1 MPTAR
6 AIDDPTAL
14 DAENSTIRRVL
25 MAITGIR
32 VAKVLAWYPD
42 QTADLQLVRRR
53 RFFSGRGQA
62 GTIVDEQPL
71 PRVPVGWWRF
81 GKMLLAGELEAGDEV
96 LVVGM
101 AREFRPWWTTG
112 QAFDPS
118 SEAMHSGRDVFCL
131 PWLSS
136 LARPMVARA
145 ARTFYMGREDGTAGI
160 SIPMDTPA
168 RIVIDGGPAG
178 IVLGADA
185 VSPAL
190 MGTEALAA
198 LNGYAGTITTAV
210 STLNGASQ
218 TYFGFPLPTPP
229 QQVTYQAAWAAFN
242 TAVGGA
248 QTALAAALTAS
259 LAIKTV
265 VE

>member
-6 AIDDPTAL
+6 AIDMPTIQ
-14 DAENSTIRRVL
+14 DAEDSTIRRVL

-53 RFFSGRGQA
+53 RFFAGRGRP

-81 GKMLLAGELEAGDEV
+81 GRMLLAGELEAGDEV
-96 LVVGM
+96 IVVGL
-101 AREFRPWWTTG
+101 AREFRQWWTTG
-112 QAFDPS
+112 QAFDPT

-145 ARTFYMGREDGTAGI
+145 ARTFYMGREDGTASV
-160 SIPMDTPA
+160 SIPMDVPA

-178 IVLGADA
+178 IVLGATAD
-185 VSPAL
+185 SPAL
-190 MGTEALAA
+190 MGTETLAA
-198 LNGYAGTITTAV
+198 LNAYAASVTGVITALNTLAIAWAGLPGVDQVAFAGGFATAQTTITTAQ
-210 STLNGASQ
+210 ST
-218 TYFGFPLPTPP
+218 
-229 QQVTYQAAWAAFN
+229 
-242 TAVGGA
+242 
-248 QTALAAALTAS
+248 LAAALTAS
-259 LAIKTV
+259 LATKTV

>member
-6 AIDDPTAL
+6 AIDEPGPLDVRASLIRGAL
-14 DAENSTIRRVL
+14 E
-25 MAITGIR
+25 AITGIR

-53 RFFSGRGQA
+53 WYGKGRGRA
-62 GTIVDEQPL
+62 GTAVVEEPL

-81 GKMLLAGELEAGDEV
+81 GRMLLAGELEVGDEV

-101 AREFRPWWTTG
+101 AREYRQWWLTG
-112 QAFDPS
+112 QSFDAV

-136 LARPMVARA
+136 LARPMVARS
-145 ARTFYMGREDGTAGI
+145 ARTFYMGREDGTAGV
-160 SIPMDTPA
+160 SIPMDVPA

-178 IVLGADA
+178 IALGATAD
-185 VSPAL
+185 SPAL
-190 MGTEALAA
+190 MGTETAAA
-198 LNGYAGTITTAV
+198 LNGYAGAISTAV

-218 TYFGFPLPTPP
+218 TYFGFPLPTAP
-229 QQVTYQAAWAAFN
+229 QQATYQAAWSAFN
-242 TAVGGA
+242 VAVGEA
-248 QTALAAALTAS
+248 QTALAAGLTAS
-259 LAIKTV
+259 LATKTV

>member
-6 AIDDPTAL
+6 AIDMPTIQ
-14 DAENSTIRRVL
+14 DAEDSTIRRVL

-53 RFFSGRGQA
+53 RFFAGRGRP

-81 GKMLLAGELEAGDEV
+81 GRMLLAGELEAGDEV
-96 LVVGM
+96 LVVGL
-101 AREFRPWWTTG
+101 AREFRQWWTTG

-118 SEAMHSGRDVFCL
+118 SEAMHAGRDVFCL

-145 ARTFYMGREDGTAGI
+145 ARTFYMGREDGTASV
-160 SIPMDTPA
+160 SIPMDVPA

-178 IVLGADA
+178 IVLGATA
-185 VSPAL
+185 TSPAL
-190 MGTEALAA
+190 MGTETLAA
-198 LNGYAGTITTAV
+198 LNAYAGTIQGAA
-210 STLNGASQ
+210 STLAALAETWAGLPGANQ
-218 TYFGFPLPTPP
+218 VAFAEGF
-229 QQVTYQAAWAAFN
+229 AAWLTTN
-242 TAVGGA
+242 TAA
-248 QTALAAALTAS
+248 QTALAAALTAA
-259 LAIKTV
+259 LATKTV

>member
-6 AIDDPTAL
+6 AIDEPGPLDVRASLIRGAL
-14 DAENSTIRRVL
+14 E
-25 MAITGIR
+25 AITGIR
-32 VAKVLAWYPD
+32 VAKVLAWHPD

-53 RFFSGRGQA
+53 RFFAGRGRA

-81 GKMLLAGELEAGDEV
+81 GRMLLAGELEAGDEV
-96 LVVGM
+96 IVVGL
-101 AREFRPWWTTG
+101 AREFRQWWTTG

-145 ARTFYMGREDGTAGI
+145 ARTFYMGREDGTASV
-160 SIPMDTPA
+160 SIPMDVPA

-178 IVLGADA
+178 IVLGATAASPVVLYTPHAAAIASFVGTMSTAFTTWATAAGPPPFAGNLPA
-185 VSPAL
+185 VSGAYI
-190 MGTEALAA
+190 TSLA
-198 LNGYAGTITTAV
+198 
-210 STLNGASQ
+210 GAI
-218 TYFGFPLPTPP
+218 
-229 QQVTYQAAWAAFN
+229 
-242 TAVGGA
+242 
-248 QTALAAALTAS
+248 TALGVSVALPAMATT
-259 LAIKTV
+259 KTV
-265 VE
+265 AE